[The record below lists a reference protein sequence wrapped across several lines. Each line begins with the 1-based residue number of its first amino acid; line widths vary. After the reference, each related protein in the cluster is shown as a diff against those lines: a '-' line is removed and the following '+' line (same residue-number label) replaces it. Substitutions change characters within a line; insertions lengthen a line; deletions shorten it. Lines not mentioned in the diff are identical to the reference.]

1 MAGNDHHDN
10 HGQSV
15 AAWTGV
21 GILMVAAVVMSW
33 AVVISS
39 TGLFIAGAVL
49 ALAAFKATVLITVL
63 LVGVIAGKVLAM
75 AGFGVQKPGRN
86 QVDSGIS

>member
-1 MAGNDHHDN
+1 MAVNDHHDN

-49 ALAAFKATVLITVL
+49 AL
-63 LVGVIAGKVLAM
+63 VGVIAGKVLAM

>member
-21 GILMVAAVVMSW
+21 GLLMVAAVVMSW
-33 AVVISS
+33 AVVIPP

-49 ALAAFKATVLITVL
+49 AV
-63 LVGVIAGKVLAM
+63 VGVLAGKVLAM

>member
-21 GILMVAAVVMSW
+21 AILTVAAAIMCW
-33 AVVISS
+33 AVVVAS
-39 TGLFIAGAVL
+39 TGLFIAC
-49 ALAAFKATVLITVL
+49 L
-63 LVGVIAGKVLAM
+63 LYTSRCV
-75 AGFGVQKPGRN
+75 
-86 QVDSGIS
+86 

>member
-49 ALAAFKATVLITVL
+49 AL
-63 LVGVIAGKVLAM
+63 VGVIAGKVLAM

>member
-21 GILMVAAVVMSW
+21 AILTVAAAIMCW
-33 AVVISS
+33 AVVVAS
-39 TGLFIAGAVL
+39 TGLFIAGAV
-49 ALAAFKATVLITVL
+49 T
-63 LVGVIAGKVLAM
+63 GKVLAM

-86 QVDSGIS
+86 QVDSGVS

>member
-1 MAGNDHHDN
+1 MAEADHHDN

-15 AAWTGV
+15 AAWTAV
-21 GILMVAAVVMSW
+21 GILMVASVVMSW

-39 TGLFIAGAVL
+39 SPLFVGGAVL
-49 ALAAFKATVLITVL
+49 AL
-63 LVGVIAGKVLAM
+63 VGIIVGKVLAM
-75 AGFGVQKPGRN
+75 AGFGVKKAVDSSPEARPGRS

>member
-33 AVVISS
+33 AVVIS
-39 TGLFIAGAVL
+39 
-49 ALAAFKATVLITVL
+49 
-63 LVGVIAGKVLAM
+63 
-75 AGFGVQKPGRN
+75 
-86 QVDSGIS
+86 

>member
-21 GILMVAAVVMSW
+21 GILRVAAVVMSW
-33 AVVISS
+33 AGVSSS
-39 TGLFIAGAVL
+39 TGRFIAGAVL
-49 ALAAFKATVLITVL
+49 A

>member
-15 AAWTGV
+15 AAWTGE
-21 GILMVAAVVMSW
+21 GILTVASVVMSW

-49 ALAAFKATVLITVL
+49 A

-86 QVDSGIS
+86 QVDSGVS

>member
-21 GILMVAAVVMSW
+21 AILTVAAAIMCW
-33 AVVISS
+33 AVVVAS

-49 ALAAFKATVLITVL
+49 AVI
-63 LVGVIAGKVLAM
+63 GVVTGKVLAM

-86 QVDSGIS
+86 QVDSGGS

>member
-15 AAWTGV
+15 TAWTGV

-49 ALAAFKATVLITVL
+49 AL
-63 LVGVIAGKVLAM
+63 VGVIAGKVLAM

>member
-33 AVVISS
+33 AVVISPSGPGSASSPAKSWRWQVSASRSRVATRS
-39 TGLFIAGAVL
+39 TAASPDPFGPVDLGHL
-49 ALAAFKATVLITVL
+49 A
-63 LVGVIAGKVLAM
+63 
-75 AGFGVQKPGRN
+75 RW
-86 QVDSGIS
+86 

>member
-21 GILMVAAVVMSW
+21 GILMVASVVMSW

-49 ALAAFKATVLITVL
+49 A

-86 QVDSGIS
+86 QVDSGVS

>member
-33 AVVISS
+33 AVGISS
-39 TGLFIAGAVL
+39 TGLVIAGAVL
-49 ALAAFKATVLITVL
+49 A

>member
-49 ALAAFKATVLITVL
+49 AL
-63 LVGVIAGKVLAM
+63 VGVIAGKVLAM

-86 QVDSGIS
+86 QVDSGVS

>member
-21 GILMVAAVVMSW
+21 TILTIASVVMCW
-33 AVVISS
+33 AVVIASS
-39 TGLFIAGAVL
+39 GLFIAGAVL
-49 ALAAFKATVLITVL
+49 AV
-63 LVGVIAGKVLAM
+63 VGIIAGKVLAM
-75 AGFGVQKPGRN
+75 AGFGVNKPGRS
-86 QVDSGIS
+86 QVDSGVS